1 MNTSPESQTQT
12 QTQRSILVVVPA
24 LNEVSTIESVIDRL
38 CAEPPPPGSELRLVV
53 ADGGS
58 SDGTID
64 LVQRLMQDRPQLSL
78 IHNPERIQS
87 AAVNLAAST
96 MGHGVQILVRCDA
109 HALYPAG
116 YVNSLVQTLDRTG
129 ADAVVVPM
137 DSVGDTCLQRA
148 IAWTSDTPLGS
159 GGAAHRGGGQSG
171 FIDHG
176 HHAAFRMHSFRRAG
190 GYDATYTHNE
200 DAELDCRQG
209 ALGSRIFLD
218 ADIRLGYRPRATFRG
233 LWKQYFSYGHGRAR
247 TVRRHRGSM
256 RLRQAAVPT
265 HLVLLVLALLVAPVL
280 HTALLWPLF
289 YLAVLAGFSLA
300 MALRQG
306 SLCGLFCGP
315 AAGVMHVSWACGFF
329 WSLISTR
336 ERPWVAGEP
345 PRHATA
351 QVTDQRWVTLGSPPQ

>member
-1 MNTSPESQTQT
+1 MNTSPEV
-12 QTQRSILVVVPA
+12 QRSILVVVPA
-24 LNEVSTIESVIDRL
+24 LNEVETIAGVIDNL
-38 CAEPPPPGSELRLVV
+38 CNAPTPDGTEVRVVV

-64 LVQRLMQDRPQLSL
+64 VVQRLMRDKPQLNL
-78 IHNPERIQS
+78 IHNRERIQS
-87 AAVNLAAST
+87 AAVNLAAAT
-96 MGHGVQILVRCDA
+96 MGHGAQILVRCDA

-176 HHAAFRMHSFRRAG
+176 HHAAFRMTSFRRAG

-209 ALGSRIFLD
+209 ALGSRIYLD
-218 ADIRLGYRPRATFRG
+218 ADIRLGYRPRATFGG

-265 HLVLLVLALLVAPVL
+265 HLALLVLSLLIAPML
-280 HTALLWPLF
+280 HVALLWPLF
-289 YLAVLAGFSLA
+289 YAAELTGFSLA

-315 AAGVMHVSWACGFF
+315 AAGVMHMAWASGFF
-329 WSLISTR
+329 WSLATTR

-345 PRHATA
+345 PRPAVP
-351 QVTDQRWVTLGSPPQ
+351 VTDRRWMTLGSPPQ